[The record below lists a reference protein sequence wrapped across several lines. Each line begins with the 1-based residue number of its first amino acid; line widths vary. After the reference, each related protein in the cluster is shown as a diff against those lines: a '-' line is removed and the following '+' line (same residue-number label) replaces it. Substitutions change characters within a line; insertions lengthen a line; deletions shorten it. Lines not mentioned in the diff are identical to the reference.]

1 MYCGFSSP
9 QSSNWAVRGIF
20 FQVHN
25 HSSMKATVSVGAA
38 EDALEDTVAY
48 NLESSEGHYPRQ
60 ISHQP

>member
-1 MYCGFSSP
+1 
-9 QSSNWAVRGIF
+9 
-20 FQVHN
+20 
-25 HSSMKATVSVGAA
+25 MKATVSVGAA